1 MWLCFGVFWLVQM
14 ALIWRGI
21 NALRRFENWA
31 APLVTVAFTAL
42 LVWILIKAGGI
53 GPILHQPGTL
63 GWGSKFWPVFWP
75 SLMGMIAFW
84 ATLSLNM
91 PDFTRFSRGQR
102 QQVWGQLLGLPT
114 TMSYI
119 AIVSILVTSGTMVVY
134 HAQIWDPVT
143 LTTSSR
149 VP

>member
-1 MWLCFGVFWLVQM
+1 M

-42 LVWILIKAGGI
+42 LVYMLVKAGGI
-53 GPILHQPGTL
+53 GPILHRSGTL
-63 GWGSKFWPVFWP
+63 GWGSRFWPVFWP
-75 SLMGMIAFW
+75 SLMAMVAFW

-91 PDFTRFSRGQR
+91 PDFTRFGKGQT
-102 QQVWGQLLGLPT
+102 QQFWGQVLGLPT

-119 AIVSILVTSGTMVVY
+119 AIVSIIVSSAAWAVSHTT
-134 HAQIWDPVT
+134 IWDPG
-143 LTTSSR
+143 
-149 VP
+149 